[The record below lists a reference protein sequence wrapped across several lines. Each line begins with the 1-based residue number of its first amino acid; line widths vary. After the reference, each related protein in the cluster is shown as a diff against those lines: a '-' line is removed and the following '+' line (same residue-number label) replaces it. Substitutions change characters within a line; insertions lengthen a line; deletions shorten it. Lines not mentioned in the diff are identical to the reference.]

1 MKSKGVLS
9 VQFPLLNAG
18 HPLIAYAERAIKE
31 LGVQEYYKNWRF
43 PWYVPKSAASFS
55 RVLTQAGFMDVRVIP
70 ESNRCVFDSPEEV
83 YRHFISVGLELYAAR
98 FPGEMRDMFMDSV
111 KQNIQ
116 RDFPQAVTL
125 KYERLFA
132 SGKK

>member
-1 MKSKGVLS
+1 MEGKRRWEK
-9 VQFPLLNAG
+9 
-18 HPLIAYAERAIKE
+18 
-31 LGVQEYYKNWRF
+31 
-43 PWYVPKSAASFS
+43 
-55 RVLTQAGFMDVRVIP
+55 
-70 ESNRCVFDSPEEV
+70 
-83 YRHFISVGLELYAAR
+83 RHFVGLELYAAR